1 MLFAQ
6 VSIFP
11 QTSRVNDSAKNA
23 FFPMVLKLQLHMDLS
38 SFFFNA
44 LILDFGVWI
53 LDFGFWILNRCSL
66 RSLCGGA
73 KRGRLDFGFWIT

>member
-23 FFPMVLKLQLHMDLS
+23 FFSNGLEAAVAYGPFK
-38 SFFFNA
+38 FFFQCT
-44 LILDFGVWI
+44 DFRFRS
-53 LDFGFWILNRCSL
+53 LDFGFRV
-66 RSLCGGA
+66 
-73 KRGRLDFGFWIT
+73 LDFESV